1 MRMEPRKVYLRRSAT
16 KIIRDSHATEVLL
29 LADGFVALVSKPPF
43 TGPQVLSINYLIYSQ
58 IFKLLSNIYRVFYDI
73 TRLAIY

>member
-1 MRMEPRKVYLRRSAT
+1 MRMEPRKVCLRRSGT

-29 LADGFVALVSKPPF
+29 LADGFLALVSKPPL
-43 TGPQVLSINYLIYSQ
+43 TGPQVLSTNHLIYSQ
-58 IFKLLSNIYRVFYDI
+58 IFKLLPNIYSVFYDI